1 MTTAEPLIRKVLSY
15 GFSKIFFWGEGPG
28 VSSFLKLWKELGGGD
43 LERVKKEELASRLER
58 EEGAE
63 CAVLLFSR
71 KRGEEVYGVLREA
84 FPFVTLFPV
93 FQEKAEVELR
103 FFLRKRCRSLIFR
116 LKSEGIQSVAVYGA
130 GSHTKRLLD
139 CWSDLGGPSVRG
151 IVQSQPPETR
161 EFQGIPLFGK
171 EEFSGEG
178 VHGIV
183 LSSATYEHELFR
195 LCSSR
200 WPHLPVYPLWDQRLQ
215 SPVPFLKRLLPALF
229 QRCEQLGV
237 RRVLLFGTLDRIRMV
252 LPLWREGKGPAVEA
266 LYLDSFPEEKTFQGL
281 PLLPLS
287 EGLALE
293 ADALVS
299 LNSGS
304 SPSWPKGRIDLSF
317 WIEKL
322 IRWEDLI
329 RLPETTLPST
339 SGREP
344 REVSKEKE
352 PRGSWGEWLER
363 RGKRPPS
370 ELLAGGK
377 DSLPTVTAVLFAQG
391 EGEALLS
398 ESLESLQKQTV
409 PYGDLLLVPLNRE
422 GLRQGERVLG
432 ARGTKRGE
440 KLLPLQEG
448 GTLKDLF
455 RNIAKEVSGRYLL
468 FLAGKD
474 ALSPWA
480 IEAAA
485 GAMARSPGAEVFIAQ
500 EGEKEGKGSL
510 GGGKRWEGAPLEGF
524 SQLILLERRLLLE
537 LDTAEEG
544 QGPLE
549 ALTKALA
556 EAGKRRRILHCA
568 HPLYFSRPLPGSV
581 SWGIEGR
588 GEKLRGESHGT
599 PLKVLLD
606 ARILSRKMTGSER
619 YISELLR
626 AMAPLS
632 GEANLELQALVK
644 EPPVDPLEGVR
655 YIRRDPYKAIG
666 QADLFHQTTQ
676 VYQRER
682 LYEMAAGRSSLI
694 TFFDLISFT
703 FREYFRG
710 EREFADYRRYTVAA
724 TALADGVIAISEHNR
739 KEIVKY
745 LGVSPERVT
754 PIPLAPPEGLRRSED
769 EGRRRG
775 FLLKHGLSAGYLLAI
790 GTNYPHKNLL
800 RLLRAYGRVSSRIG
814 GRPLVVVGARSFA
827 SLQAD
832 VEEKLRELQ
841 GRVFP
846 LGHVPE
852 EDLAEL
858 YSNAHG
864 LVYPSLYEGFGLPP
878 LEAMACGVPVA
889 ASNATS
895 IPEVVGDAA
904 LLFDGEDENAIA
916 EAIVSLS
923 NDGEVRRRL
932 VERGAHR
939 VKTFRWEETAKRT
952 IECYYETYRRSL
964 SQDGREREERNRETL
979 RGLDSTLPLVLIPS
993 HVLFTPPGAGNEL
1006 RIFNLV
1012 RHLRGAGFR
1021 VAYLYCPLD
1030 GRGATGKQKLEIEK
1044 YVDFFRQV
1052 DREARERALLG
1063 SSPLQD
1069 LLDKSL
1075 EPELRGVEEREK
1087 CFCPAA
1093 MLNAFDE
1100 MVRELKPSIVIAQYV
1115 WMSRLL
1121 KVLPEGILKVIDL
1134 HDKFSD
1140 KREKVLSCGVSDG
1153 LAITTEEEAAL
1164 LNRAD
1169 LVMAI
1174 QDLERRRFQE
1184 LSVKPLVITTGVDFE
1199 PKYDEDPVKDEREPT
1214 VLIVASGNALN
1225 VNSLQTF
1232 LREVWSKRGE
1242 SLGGLKL
1249 RVLGRV
1255 CENLTCEDPSV
1266 ELAGYVPDL
1275 ASEYRKALFVVNP
1288 VVAGTG
1294 LKIKSL
1300 EALSYGKAL
1309 LSTPAGVEGLPD
1321 REGQLFA
1328 VARTGEEFVK
1338 RMGLLAGDSGLR
1350 ERMEREAREY
1360 TVSSLSPSA
1369 VYGELLKSFNLFLK
1383 GAPR

>member
-1 MTTAEPLIRKVLSY
+1 MKTAESLIRKVLSY
-15 GFSKIFFWGEGPG
+15 GFSRTFFWGEGPG
-28 VSSFLKLWKELGGGD
+28 VSSFLKLWKDLGGGD
-43 LERVKKEELASRLER
+43 LERVKEEELASRLER

-71 KRGEEVYGVLREA
+71 ERGEEVYGALREA
-84 FPFVTLFPV
+84 FPGVTLFPV
-93 FQEKAEVELR
+93 FQEQSEVELR
-103 FFLRKRCRSLIFR
+103 FFLRKRCRSLISR
-116 LKSEGIQSVAVYGA
+116 LRSEGIQSVAFYGA

-139 CWSDLGGPSVRG
+139 CWGDLGGPLVRG
-151 IVQSQPPETR
+151 IVQTQPPEAK
-161 EFQGIPLFGK
+161 EFQGVPLFGK

-178 VHGIV
+178 VDGIV

-195 LCSSR
+195 LCSNG
-200 WPHLPVYPLWDQRLQ
+200 WPHLPAYPLWDQRLQ
-215 SPVPFLKRLLPALF
+215 SPVPFLIRLFPALF

-237 RRVLLFGTLDRIRMV
+237 RRVLFCGTLDRIRMV
-252 LPLWREGKGPAVEA
+252 LPLWKKAKGPAVEA

-281 PLLPLS
+281 PLRPLS
-287 EGLALE
+287 EGLAPE

-317 WIEKL
+317 WIERAT
-322 IRWEDLI
+322 RWDDLI
-329 RLPETTLPST
+329 KLPETTLPSPDR
-339 SGREP
+339 REP
-344 REVSKEKE
+344 REASKEKE

-370 ELLAGGK
+370 ELLARGK
-377 DSLPTVTAVLFAQG
+377 GSLPSVTAVLFAQG
-391 EGEALLS
+391 EGDTLLS

-409 PYGDLLLVPLNRE
+409 AYEDLLLVPLNRE
-422 GLRQGERVLG
+422 GMRQGERLLG
-432 ARGTKRGE
+432 AQGTKMGG

-448 GTLKDLF
+448 GTLKALF
-455 RNIAKEVSGRYLL
+455 GRISQEASGRYLL

-480 IEAAA
+480 VETAT
-485 GAMARSPGAEVFIAQ
+485 GAMTRSPGADVFIAQ
-500 EGEKEGKGSL
+500 EGVEEERGSP
-510 GGGKRWEGAPLEGF
+510 GGGKGWGGTPLEGF

-537 LDTAEEG
+537 LDPVEEG
-544 QGPLE
+544 QGPVE

-556 EAGKRRRILHCA
+556 EEGKRRRVLHCS

-581 SWGIEGR
+581 SWGIEGS
-588 GEKLRGESHGT
+588 GETLRGESYGT

-626 AMAPLS
+626 ALALLS

-644 EPPVDPLEGVR
+644 EPPADPLGGVR
-655 YIRRDPYKAIG
+655 YIRRDPYKVIG

-682 LYEMAAGRSSLI
+682 LYEMAAGRSCLI

-703 FREYFRG
+703 FREYFRS
-710 EREFADYRRYTVAA
+710 EREFADYRRYTEAA
-724 TALADGVIAISEHNR
+724 TALADGVIAISDHNR

-745 LGVSPERVT
+745 LGVPPERVT
-754 PIPLAPPEGLRRSED
+754 PIPLAPPVDLRRSED
-769 EGRRRG
+769 EGRKRG

-800 RLLRAYGRVSSRIG
+800 RLLRAYGRVYSRIG
-814 GRPLVVVGARSFA
+814 SRPLVVVGARSFA
-827 SLQAD
+827 SLQTD

-904 LLFDGEDENAIA
+904 LLFDGEDEAAMA
-916 EAIVSLS
+916 EAIVTLS
-923 NDGEVRRRL
+923 NDEELRRRL
-932 VERGAHR
+932 VERGTLR

-964 SQDGREREERNRETL
+964 SQDCREREEKNRETL
-979 RGLDSTLPLVLIPS
+979 RGLDSALPLVLIPS
-993 HVLFTPPGAGNEL
+993 HVLFAPPGAGNEL

-1012 RHLRGAGFR
+1012 RYLRRAGFR
-1021 VAYLYCPLD
+1021 VAYLYCPLN
-1030 GRGATGKQKLEIEK
+1030 GRGVTGKQKLEIEK

-1052 DREARERALLG
+1052 DGVAREKALLG
-1063 SSPLQD
+1063 SSPLQN
-1069 LLDKSL
+1069 LLHKSR
-1075 EPELRGVEEREK
+1075 EPELRGVEEREE

-1121 KVLPEGILKVIDL
+1121 KILPQGILKVIDL

-1199 PKYDEDPVKDEREPT
+1199 PKFDEGPAKAEREPT

-1242 SLGGLKL
+1242 CLGGLKL

-1255 CENLTCEDPSV
+1255 CENLTCKDSTV
-1266 ELAGYVPDL
+1266 ELAGYVHDL

-1321 REGQLFA
+1321 REGELFA

-1360 TVSSLSPSA
+1360 TVSSLSSSA
-1369 VYGELLKSFNLFLK
+1369 VYGDLIGSLNLFLK
-1383 GAPR
+1383 GLSR